1 MSEVTK
7 SQLAEIMAKAK
18 DNDEATE
25 LMAQTSGR
33 ECGHCAACCIWLGIA
48 ELKKYQGQTCTNLKN
63 GDPNK
68 RCGIYK
74 DRPEQ
79 CSTFLCTWR
88 IGLFPDD
95 YRPDMCGMLV
105 TAYPN
110 RKDPETGPEAFV
122 INIFDRAR
130 CGQLLHGT
138 KLYEI
143 VQRMLADGE
152 RHDISIVDIRAK
164 EVVHIDDTGQIWSGR
179 LMRNP
184 PGDYHGLLFS
194 HDKNLGRAD
203 TKPA

>member
-1 MSEVTK
+1 MPELKPETVQS
-7 SQLAEIMAKAK
+7 IFDIAK
-18 DNDEATE
+18 DNAEATE
-25 LMAQTSGR
+25 MMSNLSGR
-33 ECGHCAACCIWLGIA
+33 SCGHCAACCTYLGIQ
-48 ELKKYQGQTCTNLKN
+48 ELKKHQGQTCEHLKN

-74 DRPEQ
+74 DRPTQ
-79 CSTFLCTWR
+79 CSAFFCTWR

-105 TAYPN
+105 TAHPN

-152 RHDISIVDIRAK
+152 RHDISIVDIHAK
-164 EVVHIDDTGQIWSGR
+164 EVVHIDDTGQIWSGK

-203 TKPA
+203 TKPI